1 LHIFGMDRV
10 TQALVEARKAA
21 GLTQQQLAEHL
32 GVRQPTLAA
41 IEKGK
46 RPLPRERYAKL
57 PKAIR
62 RRVVD
67 AAIAELKALR

>member
-1 LHIFGMDRV
+1 MDRV

-32 GVRQPTLAA
+32 GIRQPTLSA
-41 IEKGK
+41 IEQGR
-46 RPLPRERYAKL
+46 RPLPRERYSNL

-62 RRVVD
+62 RRVIN
-67 AAIAELKALR
+67 AAIEELKALR

>member
-1 LHIFGMDRV
+1 MDRI
-10 TQALVEARKAA
+10 TQVLVEARKAA

-32 GVRQPTLAA
+32 GIAQPTLAQ
-41 IEKGK
+41 IETGR
-46 RPLPRERYAKL
+46 RPLPRERYGKL

>member
-1 LHIFGMDRV
+1 MDRI

-32 GVRQPTLAA
+32 GISQPTLAQ
-41 IEKGK
+41 IETGR
-46 RPLPRERYAKL
+46 RPLPRERYGRL

>member
-1 LHIFGMDRV
+1 MDPV
-10 TQALVEARKAA
+10 TQVLVEARKAA

-32 GVRQPTLAA
+32 GIRQPFLAE
-41 IEKGK
+41 IEKG
-46 RPLPRERYAKL
+46 RRSLPRERYARL

-62 RRVVD
+62 RRVID